1 MQQALD
7 HKQLVARVLSV
18 SFMAQLPPAE
28 QETVAREVLAVAE
41 EHGEPVVLHHVT
53 ETYWCEAA

>member
-28 QETVAREVLAVAE
+28 QDSVAREVVALAE
-41 EHGEPVVLHHVT
+41 GLGNPVVLHHVT